1 MSTMSQL
8 YDGEYSHDERDSL
21 DAAMPGT
28 VTHRE
33 SARLA
38 EKKPYRPVI
47 GDDNAKPHM
56 PQTPI
61 AEHISAGHRTAMAM
75 AMYATEGQIDPMVH
89 QHLQN
94 LMTIMSDTQAQ
105 QAELLAEQWVQ
116 RTDVNN
122 ADYRINSLQQSSIQL
137 TRQLASLQDG
147 MASMTT
153 ALTALNTWMA
163 TSSHSE
169 WRSHEQAGNTSAICY
184 PASAFETPHDL
195 RHTRPRSTDL
205 NEFSAPAQPIAVDQ
219 MPTAYG
225 GAAHSESS
233 IPYRAVTLIDADSM
247 SATSDASK
255 SRVQHSVSRERSAVY
270 HTPRAEFSMRS
281 HGELGFTLG
290 HEDRNDHCKE
300 VESLWEDEPARQ
312 ASAQMTYAWSAAT
325 PTGPV
330 PTTHGY
336 NHQNGRRAAAAT
348 YPTGPIDNG
357 NDPILNVAGEVFVMQ
372 MADLVE
378 EHFSMF
384 QTDWTRHMEIE
395 RVYDEVHHKKLTALT
410 LEYPQGIP
418 ANKLPGWSPRPTRRG
433 PMETPTEITGRPLTK
448 PMATFKQGKDTD
460 VPDSVTY
467 AQAIK
472 SYMGYNYLDYDR
484 HGVLLLAGNM

>member
-8 YDGEYSHDERDSL
+8 YDGEYSHDEHDSL

-28 VTHRE
+28 VTRGE
-33 SARLA
+33 SVRLA
-38 EKKPYRPVI
+38 EKKPYRPAI

-56 PQTPI
+56 PQMPI
-61 AEHISAGHRTAMAM
+61 AEHISAGRRTAMAA

-94 LMTIMSDTQAQ
+94 LMTMMSDTQAQ
-105 QAELLAEQWVQ
+105 QAELLAKQRVQ
-116 RTDVNN
+116 RTDVND
-122 ADYRINSLQQSSIQL
+122 ADYCINSLQQSSIQL
-137 TRQLASLQDG
+137 THQLASLQDG

-153 ALTALNTWMA
+153 ALTALNMQMA

-184 PASAFETPHDL
+184 PALAFEMLRDL

-205 NEFSAPAQPIAVDQ
+205 NEFLAPAQPIAVDQ
-219 MPTAYG
+219 MPTTYRD
-225 GAAHSESS
+225 AAHSESS
-233 IPYRAVTLIDADSM
+233 VPYRAVTLIDADSM
-247 SATSDASK
+247 SATSDVSK
-255 SRVQHSVSRERSAVY
+255 SRVQHSVSREHSAVY
-270 HTPRAEFSMRS
+270 HTPHAEFSMRS

-290 HEDRNDHCKE
+290 HEDRSSHHEE
-300 VESLWEDEPARQ
+300 VESLREDEPARQ
-312 ASAQMTYAWSAAT
+312 ASAQMMYARSAAT
-325 PTGPV
+325 PAGPV
-330 PTTHGY
+330 PTTRGY
-336 NHQNGRRAAAAT
+336 NCQNGGRAAAVI
-348 YPTGPIDNG
+348 YPTSPIDNG
-357 NDPILNVAGEVFVMQ
+357 NDPILNIAGEVFVTQ
-372 MADLVE
+372 MADLIE

-395 RVYDEVHHKKLTALT
+395 YVYDEVRREKLTALT
-410 LEYPQGIP
+410 LEYPQGIL
-418 ANKLPGWSPRPTRRG
+418 ANKLPRWSSRPTHRG

-467 AQAIK
+467 A
-472 SYMGYNYLDYDR
+472 
-484 HGVLLLAGNM
+484 